1 MELLQSRLL
10 LLDKLNDIEPN
21 LNNKNLVW
29 NYQNRDCYCTNTSI
43 TLKLQPLLQIGYGNI
58 VMKIDIAKIDWQY

>member
-21 LNNKNLVW
+21 LKNKNLVW
-29 NYQNRDCYCTNTSI
+29 NYQNQDCYCTNTSI

-58 VMKIDIAKIDWQY
+58 VMKIDITKTDWQY